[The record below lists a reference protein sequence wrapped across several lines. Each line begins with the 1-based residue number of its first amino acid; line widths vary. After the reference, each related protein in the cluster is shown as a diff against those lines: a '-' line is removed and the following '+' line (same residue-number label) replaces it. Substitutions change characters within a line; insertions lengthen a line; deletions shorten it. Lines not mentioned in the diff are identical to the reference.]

1 MALVRLTYNSLL
13 PLQYW
18 VHHKSNSLNSDA
30 TYLTRATMQLTI
42 TDATDLAV
50 RGLTRA
56 GMSPENARIT
66 ADHLVDAALCGH
78 EFSSLPRVL
87 ALAEALRGRQPAGAT
102 RVVRENHC
110 SALLDGGDN
119 VAYVVSLHAIDKA
132 IDIARKN
139 GVAVVCANNCW
150 FSGRLAYYV
159 ERAARQGFVAMHT
172 TNSTARVAPFG
183 GVDRLMGTNP
193 FAMAFP
199 SDDDPLVID
208 IGTSA
213 TTWGDV
219 VLARTKGVPLP
230 EGVAVNP
237 AGQATTDPQQALD
250 GAILPWGGP
259 RGSGL
264 ALVVQLLGILAGS
277 ELVIDDISNYGLF
290 FIVIDPKLFM
300 PSDQVPARMSAF
312 RQVVTSAR
320 AQADGSAVR
329 MPGDSS
335 QQKRR
340 ANLAKGVIPLDNT
353 VYARLCELAEG

>member
-1 MALVRLTYNSLL
+1 
-13 PLQYW
+13 
-18 VHHKSNSLNSDA
+18 
-30 TYLTRATMQLTI
+30 MQLTI
-42 TDATDLAV
+42 AEATGLAV

-56 GMSPENARIT
+56 GMSAENARIT

-87 ALAEALRGRQPAGAT
+87 ALAEALRGKAPARPT

-139 GVAVVCANNCW
+139 GVAVVCANNTW

-159 ERAARQGFVAMHT
+159 ERAARQGFIAMHT
-172 TNSTARVAPFG
+172 TNTTARVAPFG

-193 FAMAFP
+193 FAIAFP
-199 SDDDPLVID
+199 SDEDPIIID

-219 VLARTKGVPLP
+219 VLARTKGEPLA
-230 EGVAVNP
+230 EGLAVNP
-237 AGQATTDPQQALD
+237 AGHPTRDPQEALD

-264 ALVVQLLGILAGS
+264 ALAVQLLGILAGS

-290 FIVIDPKLFM
+290 FVVIDPKLFM
-300 PSDQVPARMSAF
+300 PSDQFPARVAAF
-312 RQVVTSAR
+312 RQFVTSNR
-320 AQADGSAVR
+320 AQTHGGTVR

-340 ANLAKGVIPLDNT
+340 DNIAKGGISLDDA
-353 VYARLCELAEG
+353 VYARLRELGGD

>member
-1 MALVRLTYNSLL
+1 
-13 PLQYW
+13 
-18 VHHKSNSLNSDA
+18 
-30 TYLTRATMQLTI
+30 MQLTI
-42 TDATDLAV
+42 TEATDLAV
-50 RGLTRA
+50 RALTRA
-56 GMSPENARIT
+56 GMSAENARIT

-87 ALAEALRGRQPAGAT
+87 ALAEALRGKPPAGPT

-119 VAYVVSLHAIDKA
+119 VAYVVSIHAVDKA
-132 IDIARKN
+132 IEIARKN
-139 GVAVVCANNCW
+139 GVAVVCANNAW

-159 ERAARQGFVAMHT
+159 ERAARQGFIAMHT
-172 TNSTARVAPFG
+172 TNTTARVAPYG

-193 FAMAFP
+193 FAIAFP
-199 SDDDPLVID
+199 SDDDPIIID

-219 VLARTKGVPLP
+219 VLARTKGEPLA

-237 AGQATTDPQQALD
+237 AGQATRDPQEALD
-250 GAILPWGGP
+250 GAILPWGGA

-264 ALVVQLLGILAGS
+264 ALAVQLLGILAGS

-290 FIVIDPKLFM
+290 FVVIDPKLFM
-300 PSDQVPARMSAF
+300 PSDQFPARVSVF
-312 RQVVTSAR
+312 RQVVTSNR
-320 AQADGSAVR
+320 AQTGAGAVR

-340 ANLAKGVIPLDNT
+340 INREKGVIFLDEK
-353 VYARLCELAEG
+353 VYARLRELVD